1 MITLTDMTTTEMY
14 CRMNIHMAA
23 DKYYRTIPYHSRIAD
38 FHNLTAWK
46 FHNILDGYYPDQ
58 SRNWI
63 KDNLGLVVYTGHRM
77 TYC

>member
-1 MITLTDMTTTEMY
+1 MGDMTNIEME
-14 CRMNIHMAA
+14 CRKNIHMAA
-23 DKYYRTIPYHSRIAD
+23 DRYYRAIPYHSYISD
-38 FHNLTAWK
+38 FHNLASWK

-63 KDNLGLVVYTGHRM
+63 RANLGMTVYSGNRM